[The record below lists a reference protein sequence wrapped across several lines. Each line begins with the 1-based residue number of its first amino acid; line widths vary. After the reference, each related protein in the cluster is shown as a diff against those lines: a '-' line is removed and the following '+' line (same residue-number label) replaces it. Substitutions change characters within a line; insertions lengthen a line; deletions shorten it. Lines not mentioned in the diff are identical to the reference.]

1 MRARPEQRRRDAFS
15 EGSPVAHRLQ
25 SLTRVTSLLLFGR
38 VVGVAFGLINSVVLA
53 RVLGTDGLGQ
63 YAYAMGLAAMFGLLP
78 NLGLSTVITRAVAQ
92 DPRGGGG
99 IIRIATRA
107 QALLG
112 LAVLGLILLVAAVLP
127 SQPVSLWLIGL
138 AAAQLVLGS
147 FTWPYLAVLGG
158 HSRYD
163 RVAVVELIAGATGTI
178 GVLLAA
184 RLGGRIDSFLW
195 AHVVSAGVSIAIAR
209 IVVDPYLP
217 QVQEGGRTVLSVV
230 RQALPFGATA
240 AVQSLYTRV
249 DMMLLGQLSSSAMLG
264 LYSAAYKP
272 INMVLNF
279 GASAA
284 GTLFPYLVQE
294 SGGDPSGSFER
305 VMRVFLVVAPALA
318 LVMGGISETLLRVLF
333 GTQFAAGATMLT
345 VLAWSSAANWL
356 YAPCGIALQA
366 RGKEQMW
373 MRALAYA
380 FLLNVLLNLWAIP
393 RWGGVGA
400 AVSTLI
406 CEIGLLTAGSFMMVR
421 YLGPVLSRATVMA
434 SGSATTLGLA
444 VWLGLKPWG
453 NVRATIAAGLV
464 YLAVLWLLRVATT
477 ADITKLVGR
486 FRESVQG
493 HARA

>member
-1 MRARPEQRRRDAFS
+1 MT
-15 EGSPVAHRLQ
+15 HRLQ
-25 SLTRVTSLLLFGR
+25 SLTRVTSVLLFGR
-38 VVGVAFGLINSVVLA
+38 VLGVAFGLINSVVLA
-53 RVLGTDGLGQ
+53 RVLGTEGLGQ

-78 NLGLSTVITRAVAQ
+78 NLGLSTVITRAIAQ
-92 DPRGGGG
+92 DPKGSGG
-99 IIRIATRA
+99 IIRIAARA
-107 QALLG
+107 QAVLG
-112 LAVLGLILLVAAVLP
+112 LTVFVLILLVAAVLP
-127 SQPVSLWLIGL
+127 YQPASLWQVGL

-158 HSRYD
+158 HARYD
-163 RVAVVELIAGATGTI
+163 RVAVIELIAGTMGTI
-178 GVLLAA
+178 GVLIAA
-184 RLGGRIDSFLW
+184 RFGGTIAAFLW
-195 AHVVSAGVSIAIAR
+195 AHVLSAGASIAVAR

-217 QVQEGGRTVLSVV
+217 DAREGRCTLLSVV
-230 RQALPFGATA
+230 RQAFPFGATA
-240 AVQSLYTRV
+240 VVQSLYTRV
-249 DMMLLGQLSSSAMLG
+249 DIMLLGQLSNSAMVG

-294 SGGDPSGSFER
+294 SPGHPSGSFER

-318 LVMGGISETLLRVLF
+318 LIIGGISETLLRVLF

-345 VLAWSSAANWL
+345 ILAWSAAANWL

-366 RGKEQMW
+366 RGKEHVW
-373 MRALAYA
+373 MRALAGA
-380 FLLNVLLNLWAIP
+380 FLLNALLNLWAIP

-406 CEIGLLTAGSFMMVR
+406 CEVGLLMAGAFMMAR
-421 YLGPVLSRATVMA
+421 HLGPVLSRATVLA
-434 SGSATTLGLA
+434 SCSATTLGLA

-453 NVRATIAAGLV
+453 DLGATAGAALV
-464 YLAVLWLLRVATT
+464 YVAVLWLRRVATT
-477 ADITKLVGR
+477 ADIAKLVGR
-486 FRESVQG
+486 FRETVQG